1 MAQIAKSLVL
11 GTFEASKSDQS
22 VNVTT
27 TMGVKEKLELKQG
40 EKQLDSLNTFYDGDG
55 KKDGIKGVIA
65 QGIAANQN
73 LSRLNEIQTFL
84 EDEELE
90 TGILED
96 KINRGQL
103 LLNRFGFD
111 FDEKAISKAENLEK
125 LTNEM
130 VLESVAQ
137 MKGALSNKELDF
149 LRAIQVNIGNTKT
162 GNLLILLGAK
172 HGLRKNLEWND
183 FFNKFKKNNNIQ
195 EFRQPM
201 SMSDDFNKNIEL
213 ATKLKTQW
221 ENYLNTE
228 RPNMYQAMRAEA
240 DEFVN
245 KLQKEGKSEDEIEKA
260 YKDKYMFKP
269 SPKAEPIDMLE
280 FIEGIFNRTNR

>member
-1 MAQIAKSLVL
+1 MNE
-11 GTFEASKSDQS
+11 FEF
-22 VNVTT
+22 N
-27 TMGVKEKLELKQG
+27 
-40 EKQLDSLNTFYDGDG
+40 
-55 KKDGIKGVIA
+55 
-65 QGIAANQN
+65 
-73 LSRLNEIQTFL
+73 RL
-84 EDEELE
+84 
-90 TGILED
+90 
-96 KINRGQL
+96 
-103 LLNRFGFD
+103 
-111 FDEKAISKAENLEK
+111 ISALEK

-183 FFNKFKKNNNIQ
+183 FFNKFKKDNNIQ